1 MKSTREIY
9 AGARAAMAGGEYEKS
24 LELVEELVRAVE
36 NKYGME
42 EGGLSGKGSNGVPT
56 IGRKATA
63 GGRGNRDGAG
73 DGDGDGDG
81 AGDGDVAGIVFVLV
95 QLGLARFGTGDMGGA
110 RAAVWRAERVASA
123 GTSSALPPRV
133 VAGLLLAQALITHAE
148 GGRGSEEEV
157 ARLLAS
163 GMGLMGAAEG
173 KDSLGMVPF
182 LVNSVLLGDLP
193 AMMTVEGEGE
203 GESDDSR
210 GARKRAVAVLATVLR
225 VLGSVFEPNGGAVA
239 DVHLL
244 AGVVAATGGDG
255 ARAEEHYQR
264 AVEEAGRVGRA
275 ATRRAGVFNKGL
287 LALERGDTGSAFAA
301 FRSIRA
307 ELKGSSDD
315 PQAALEGADAAL
327 QMALILIEAGRREK
341 GSLLLAQV
349 VETRTQ
355 VLGSDHVLT
364 QEAVGFWELVLAEGE
379 DAAAARHD
387 LVAETIDVYRPVYG
401 S

>member
-1 MKSTREIY
+1 
-9 AGARAAMAGGEYEKS
+9 MAGGEYEKS
-24 LELVEELVRAVE
+24 LVLVEELVRAVE

-42 EGGLSGKGSNGVPT
+42 EGALSGKASGGGV
-56 IGRKATA
+56 
-63 GGRGNRDGAG
+63 GG
-73 DGDGDGDG
+73 
-81 AGDGDVAGIVFVLV
+81 GDGDVGEEDVGGIVFVLV

-133 VAGLLLAQALITHAE
+133 VAGLVLAQALITHAE
-148 GGRGSEEEV
+148 GGGGSEEEV
-157 ARLLAS
+157 GRLLAS
-163 GMGLMGAAEG
+163 GMGLVGAAEG

-193 AMMTVEGEGE
+193 TLLEGDGGE
-203 GESDDSR
+203 ESAAAGR
-210 GARKRAVAVLATVLR
+210 RAVGVLATVLR
-225 VLGSVFEPNGGAVA
+225 VLGSVFEPNRGAVA
-239 DVHLL
+239 DAHLL
-244 AGVVAATGGDG
+244 AGVVAAAGGDG

-264 AVEEAGRVGRA
+264 AVEEAECAGRG

-287 LALERGDTGSAFAA
+287 LALERGDTGAAFAA

-307 ELKGSSDD
+307 ELKGSSD

-327 QMALILIEAGRREK
+327 QMALILIQAGRREK

-349 VETRTQ
+349 VETRTL

-364 QEAVGFWELVLAEGE
+364 QEAVGFWDLVQAEGK
-379 DAAAARHD
+379 DAAAARQG
-387 LVAETIDVYRPVYG
+387 LVAQTIDVYRPVYG
-401 S
+401 STMP